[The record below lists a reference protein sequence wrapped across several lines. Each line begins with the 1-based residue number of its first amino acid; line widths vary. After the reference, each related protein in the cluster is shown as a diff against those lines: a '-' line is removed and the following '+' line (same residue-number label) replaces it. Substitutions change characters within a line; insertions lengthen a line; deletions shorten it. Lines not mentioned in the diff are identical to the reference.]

1 MGFNQYIAEQFSR
14 PVGLGGRI
22 VAAIMNWQNK
32 AMYEATEKLL
42 APKAGDVLLDIGCG
56 NGYMLDR
63 LSRYA
68 GVALWGT
75 DISEDMLDAS
85 RRRLKGEQL
94 SLACCSVD
102 EMPLEDS
109 SIDKACTINTVYF
122 WDDLEKAFGGVY
134 RVIKP
139 GGVFVNTFYTG
150 EALGRYPHTRY
161 GYQKYSLSELSD
173 AAIEA
178 GFSAEMH
185 PIMDDAARCMVCR
198 KGGAR
203 RADTPLWL

>member
-1 MGFNQYIAEQFSR
+1 MRFNQYIAEQFSR

-56 NGYMLDR
+56 NGYMLGR
-63 LSRYA
+63 LSRHV

-85 RRRLKGEQL
+85 RRRLRERRT
-94 SLACCSVD
+94 SFACCSVD
-102 EMPLEDS
+102 EMPLEDG

-122 WDDLEKAFGGVY
+122 WDDLEKAFGEVY

-178 GFSAEMH
+178 GFGVEMH
-185 PIMDDAARCMVCR
+185 SIMDGAGRCMGCR
-198 KGGAR
+198 KSA
-203 RADTPLWL
+203 AAE